1 MSNRPNASRD
11 FQLSLFDPGCVIQQD
26 QELIDV
32 IVNGNY
38 KQAIGYGDV
47 DFFKNYITLVDQ
59 GPVDL
64 GICIL
69 NHSFSF
75 DVVVDQINQLI
86 QNHMAV
92 NGLFYLSI
100 NKYLARP
107 DHYDLALPADYDSA
121 IQQFVTDRINYKIEK
136 YLACGNDQGNK
147 FNWVH
152 PLTRFYIRT

>member
-32 IVNGNY
+32 IVDGNY
-38 KQAIGYGDV
+38 KQAFGYGDV

-75 DVVVDQINQLI
+75 DVVVDQVNQLI

-92 NGLFYLSI
+92 
-100 NKYLARP
+100 
-107 DHYDLALPADYDSA
+107 
-121 IQQFVTDRINYKIEK
+121 T
-136 YLACGNDQGNK
+136 
-147 FNWVH
+147 
-152 PLTRFYIRT
+152 